1 MSKTELPCREASQ
14 LCVKDTMLSSLQMG
28 EGLSMVPGSD
38 LESEF
43 GMPPPCVEQ
52 NVDDIPLNGAQ
63 HPPFAFRGWTESRL
77 SKYYVGPWRE
87 QLEVHMNCT
96 EWGVGL

>member
-1 MSKTELPCREASQ
+1 MA
-14 LCVKDTMLSSLQMG
+14 
-28 EGLSMVPGSD
+28 PGSD
-38 LESEF
+38 LESEL

-63 HPPFAFRGWTESRL
+63 HPSFAFRGWTESRL

-87 QLEVHMNCT
+87 QLEAQMNCT
-96 EWGVGL
+96 E